1 MALFQPARRAGTG
14 TGTSEIPARPATRRG
29 ASGYEAVHAS
39 RDFWTIR
46 RRAHSFIVPA
56 CVTFLS
62 WYFLFVILAV
72 FAPGFMRVSVFGDVN
87 VGLCLGG
94 TQFASTFAIAVA
106 YRRWARRRLDPL
118 SDRLRRRLEDG
129 QR

>member
-1 MALFQPARRAGTG
+1 MALFQPARPGSG
-14 TGTSEIPARPATRRG
+14 GGGTSEIPPAQSTRRSG
-29 ASGYEAVHAS
+29 SGYEAVHAS

-46 RRAHSFIVPA
+46 RRAHSFVVPA
-56 CVTFLS
+56 CVMFLA

-72 FAPGFMRVSVFGDVN
+72 FAPGFMRVSVFGAVN
-87 VGLCLGG
+87 MGLCLGVA
-94 TQFASTFAIAVA
+94 QFASTFTIAVC
-106 YRRWARRRLDPL
+106 YRNWARRRLDPL